1 MTNHGENE
9 TTDQLPPPSVDARL
23 AVLETGQAALQSAV
37 NEINAKLDVLTHLQ
51 REMIKMQQD
60 MYVDLRGR
68 FVAMNN
74 EITSLKNTVNQIQ
87 QDIQPDSF
95 QNRLMRMGQ

>member
-1 MTNHGENE
+1 MTNYGENE